1 MKLISKLALVGAALA
16 SAGAYADV
24 ELPSTGNGG
33 LVLLVRNTTT
43 NQVYA
48 RDLGI
53 LIDSVLPAATAGGA
67 YTGPI
72 NSMGYALPGFAADAN
87 LGTFLAAS
95 GSKVWTIMGG
105 DSTGSVGNS
114 SVATDARRFLI
125 TTNSSIS
132 GVVSNTE
139 LNSSYGNLNAM
150 LGLVNDS
157 LPDSA
162 GSSTLTGGQ
171 WGDPGATPGSSAPNG
186 FGAGPLN
193 ETVLGT
199 AAHLYVV
206 STQNG
211 TNTTQARVWSGLD
224 VRLNLDGS
232 LETLGGAPPA
242 VPVPAAVWLLGSG
255 LAGLVGIGRRRNN
268 KAQKA

>member
-87 LGTFLAAS
+87 LGTFLAAT
-95 GSKVWTIMGG
+95 GPKVWTIMAG
-105 DSTGSVGNS
+105 DSVGTS
-114 SVATDARRFLI
+114 TTATDARRYLI
-125 TTNSSIS
+125 TTNSTPT
-132 GVVSNTE
+132 GVVTNAE
-139 LNSSYGNLNAM
+139 LNSQYGNLNAM
-150 LGLVNDS
+150 IGLVNDS

-171 WGDPGATPGSSAPNG
+171 WGDPAATPGSSASNG

-193 ETVLGT
+193 ETVVGT
-199 AAHLYVV
+199 AAHLYVY

-211 TNTTQARVWSGLD
+211 GNTTQARVWSGLD

-232 LETLGGAPPA
+232 LETLGGTPPA